1 MSEPHEVHR
10 EVASAVTESL
20 TGATWTRDAL
30 VEHVATETGYD
41 TEHVENIL
49 KRMLKRGEVY
59 AVERDSGVEEVK
71 LV

>member
-30 VEHVATETGYD
+30 IEHAAAETGYD
-41 TEHVENIL
+41 AEYVEDIL
-49 KRMLKRGEVY
+49 QRMLKRGEIY
-59 AVERDSGVEEVK
+59 AVDHDDATEVK